1 MTTTTIPV
9 AAVVKCKVYH
19 RASHPADLGHVRD
32 PKGRDGKKSR
42 CPGWAD
48 DPTVQERLLK
58 DALIDPEG
66 GTNMFGFPTRIW
78 NAVAGMYFVGVS
90 TNEQTPAY
98 NCYPSVPA
106 TEIVDDLIAR
116 AERSLEEF
124 LAGTQPR

>member
-1 MTTTTIPV
+1 MMATTLPV
-9 AAVVKCKVYH
+9 AAVVRCKVYH
-19 RASHPADLGHVRD
+19 RASHPADPGEVRD

-48 DPTVQERLLK
+48 DQTIQERLLRE
-58 DALIDPEG
+58 ALVDPEG
-66 GTNMFGFPTRIW
+66 GTDVFGFPKRLW

-106 TEIVDDLIAR
+106 TELVEELRLR
-116 AERSLEEF
+116 AERSLGEL
-124 LAGTQPR
+124 LAETER